1 MLITNLCANVV
12 INPAEVGMGIHF
24 IALNLAIGILE
35 GLCLGFLFKLPK
47 WKTIGWMVLA
57 NYASSWIGGPFLQK
71 IISTDIEPSQVGR
84 YIITIIIAAY
94 LLTLLLE
101 FPFVYLACKSKLS
114 RWEISIWGSLVIQTV
129 SYSLLVAFWYY
140 PLCSMSIL
148 KSVDWVNTT
157 EFIKNTNAV
166 MYYIDSTGKNVHRMN
181 LDGTNN
187 APIITSG
194 NSVIEELTF
203 EYNKETKTADIV
215 AVSNKNYTVI
225 SSVLNEVEYEIRNN
239 DRFRWSDSPEDL
251 RNTEERSW
259 DVFGSV
265 YVIRI
270 INSSTGQKI
279 NLRLN
284 IPFLDWQVFWL
295 TILPCDEMV
304 FQFGSR
310 ICLYS
315 RPENKMII
323 LAKGSSPVVFLE
335 DPMKKQNNQ

>member
-1 MLITNLCANVV
+1 MLITNLCANVI
-12 INPAEVGMGIHF
+12 INPAEVGMMIHF
-24 IALNLAIGILE
+24 VILDLVVGILE

-47 WKTIGWMVLA
+47 WKTMGWMVLA

-114 RWEISIWGSLVIQTV
+114 RWKISIWGSLIIQTV

-148 KSVDWVNTT
+148 KSVNWVNTT
-157 EFIKNTNAV
+157 EFVKNTNAV

-181 LDGTNN
+181 LDGKNDELLFSSDE
-187 APIITSG
+187 A
-194 NSVIEELTF
+194 VIDELF
-203 EYNKETKTADIV
+203 FDYNEETKTADLL
-215 AVSNKNYTVI
+215 ASDENKYVI
-225 SSVLNEVEYEIRNN
+225 ISQALNETQYKKREVRVMRDYLI
-239 DRFRWSDSPEDL
+239 EDL
-251 RNTEERSW
+251 RNADDQTWLIDKSFYAIYLMK
-259 DVFGSV
+259 D
-265 YVIRI
+265 
-270 INSSTGQKI
+270 STNQEITLK
-279 NLRLN
+279 LN
-284 IPFLDWQVFWL
+284 IPFLDWKIYWL
-295 TILPCDEMV
+295 TALPGDEIV
-304 FQFGSR
+304 FQFENH

-315 RPENKMII
+315 RPENILVV

-335 DPMKKQNNQ
+335 DPMKEQSHQ